1 MLRCFQQHQVVVVSS
16 AGRGADDEDL
26 EGATRLTNQMDN
38 GNNMPQSSW
47 VSPPPY
53 EEVEK
58 IGVSTALSI

>member
-1 MLRCFQQHQVVVVSS
+1 MSPFKIWV
-16 AGRGADDEDL
+16 RGDFREDSKVYL
-26 EGATRLTNQMDN
+26 IESQMDN